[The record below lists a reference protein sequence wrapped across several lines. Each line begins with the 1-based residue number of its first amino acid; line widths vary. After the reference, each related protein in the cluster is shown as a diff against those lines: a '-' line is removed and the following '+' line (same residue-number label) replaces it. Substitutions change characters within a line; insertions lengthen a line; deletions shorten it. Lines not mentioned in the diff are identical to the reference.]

1 MRVTD
6 PLPALAT
13 QAAPLPIATPTGS
26 VPTTTLRTTRPD
38 SGFVPSTWLRAPST
52 VQTSPAPRTTAGGF
66 GPGSTT
72 LRSVASDC
80 ASTTRSEFGST
91 DRGAPP
97 TTNRRSS
104 TAAIRPPAKI
114 APRAIAIRRR
124 VHRVGCRSTFLRN
137 AVFDD
142 GCANATRLLHH
153 RGELRDELQSLAV
166 GDQAL
171 EIAELVLEPGGVDGR
186 ARHRQ
191 DL

>member
-38 SGFVPSTWLRAPST
+38 SGFVPSTWLCAPST
-52 VQTSPAPRTTAGGF
+52 VQTRPAPRTTAGGF

-72 LRSVASDC
+72 LRTVASVF

-104 TAAIRPPAKI
+104 TAAIRPPAKN
-114 APRAIAIRRR
+114 APRAVPVRRP
-124 VHRVGCRSTFLRN
+124 GP
-137 AVFDD
+137 
-142 GCANATRLLHH
+142 
-153 RGELRDELQSLAV
+153 RGGRPPP
-166 GDQAL
+166 
-171 EIAELVLEPGGVDGR
+171 VL
-186 ARHRQ
+186 
-191 DL
+191 